1 MAEDALDLAAPGITR
16 LGLKVEAEL
25 SPAEMSG
32 HQQLIERMVWNL
44 VDNAVRHNEPGGW
57 IRVITG
63 TYGPGVSLTIAN
75 SGTKVPSAHAV
86 PTLVEPFRR
95 IESGGGG
102 VGLGLS
108 IAQSV
113 SAAHGAELQGPQPAR
128 GRPARQR
135 HPAPGHVMNRGWG
148 SRWSRWPA

>member
-1 MAEDALDLAAPGITR
+1 MI
-16 LGLKVEAEL
+16 
-25 SPAEMSG
+25 
-32 HQQLIERMVWNL
+32 WNL

-63 TYGPGVSLTIAN
+63 TYGPGASLTIAN
-75 SGTKVPSAHAV
+75 SGTKVPADAV

-95 IESGGGG
+95 IEGGGGG

-113 SAAHGAELQGPQPAR
+113 STAHGAELDVRSQPGGGLRISITLPRGP
-128 GRPARQR
+128 
-135 HPAPGHVMNRGWG
+135 
-148 SRWSRWPA
+148 S